1 VPGSESVGPISTPGT
16 CAASGGPSENLGG
29 QDLATSPLHGQTAI
43 ITGAGSGIGEA
54 AAEDLAAAGMRV
66 ALVGRRADR
75 IAAVV
80 ERIRRAGHEAVAEP
94 GDIRDFALMEAIVA
108 RALERWGK
116 VDVFVANAALAERS
130 HISDGDP
137 ESWRKV
143 IDTNVMGTFNSVRA
157 VLPQMHRQG
166 SGHIVIVS
174 SLSGRITYVGEPAYV
189 ASKHALVAMGHCLR
203 KELAPKGI
211 RVTLIEPGLVQTE
224 FVDLEFAFSLFP
236 DATPLAPAD
245 VARTIRFVLE
255 QPPNVAISEV
265 GLHPV
270 HQVW

>member
-1 VPGSESVGPISTPGT
+1 VNVSGS
-16 CAASGGPSENLGG
+16 LR
-29 QDLATSPLHGQTAI
+29 DLAAI

-54 AAEDLAAAGMRV
+54 TAEDLAAAGVRV
-66 ALVGRRADR
+66 AVVGRRADR
-75 IAAVV
+75 LNALV
-80 ERIRRAGHEAVAEP
+80 ERIHASGGDAVSEP
-94 GDIRDFALMEAIVA
+94 GDIRDFAQMEAIVA
-108 RALERWGK
+108 RAIERWGK
-116 VDVFVANAALAERS
+116 ADIFVANAAVVEQS
-130 HISDGDP
+130 HFSDGDP

-143 IDTNVMGTFNSVRA
+143 IDTNVMGTFNSIRA

-166 SGHIVIVS
+166 SGHVVIVS
-174 SLSGRITYVGEPAYV
+174 SLSGRISYVGEPAYV

-203 KELAPKGI
+203 KELAPQGI

-224 FVDLEFAFSLFP
+224 FFDPEFAFSLFP
-236 DATPLAPAD
+236 DVTPLAPAD